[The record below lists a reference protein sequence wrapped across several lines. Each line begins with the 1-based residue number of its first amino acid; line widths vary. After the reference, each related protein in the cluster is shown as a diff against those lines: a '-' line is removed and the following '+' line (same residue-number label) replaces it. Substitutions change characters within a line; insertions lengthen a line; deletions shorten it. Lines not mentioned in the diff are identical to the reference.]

1 VLATLA
7 VFHRP
12 EHRQNVTGERGGYPM
27 KKKVVVKVKTSA
39 PKSKKNI
46 MVKAPKGKM
55 LEMKKAATSKPSPTR
70 DPQFAQSVQ
79 NYETGLRAMQ
89 ERNFDKAKALFQ
101 KLIGG
106 GSKELADRAAVHLNA
121 CNQQLARA
129 NVSFKTAEEHYDYV
143 VSLMNVGDYVTAR
156 EHLGQL
162 VGKHGKAD
170 YIWYGFAVL
179 ECLTGHVEESLK
191 KLHEAIK
198 LNPSNRFQA
207 RSDTDFNN
215 MADDP
220 RFTEL
225 VYPEPGA
232 PEAWSS
238 EGQR

>member
-1 VLATLA
+1 
-7 VFHRP
+7 
-12 EHRQNVTGERGGYPM
+12 
-27 KKKVVVKVKTSA
+27 
-39 PKSKKNI
+39 
-46 MVKAPKGKM
+46 MVKPPKGKM
-55 LEMKKAATSKPSPTR
+55 LEMKKTPSPKPSPMH
-70 DPQFAQSVQ
+70 DPQFAQAVQ

-89 ERNFDKAKALFQ
+89 ERKFDKAKTLFQ
-101 KLIGG
+101 KLASAGP
-106 GSKELADRAAVHLNA
+106 KELADRAAVHLNA

-156 EHLGQL
+156 EHLEGL

-191 KLHEAIK
+191 KLNEAIK

-225 VYPEPGA
+225 LYPEPGA
-232 PEAWSS
+232 PDAWQS
-238 EGQR
+238 EGR

>member
-1 VLATLA
+1 
-7 VFHRP
+7 
-12 EHRQNVTGERGGYPM
+12 
-27 KKKVVVKVKTSA
+27 
-39 PKSKKNI
+39 
-46 MVKAPKGKM
+46 MVKPTKGKM
-55 LEMKKAATSKPSPTR
+55 LEMKKTAAPKASPAR

-79 NYETGLRAMQ
+79 NYETGLRSMQ
-89 ERNFDKAKALFQ
+89 ERKFDKAKTLFQ
-101 KLIGG
+101 KIISAGP
-106 GSKELADRAAVHLNA
+106 KELADRAAVHLNA

-156 EHLGQL
+156 EHLEQL
-162 VGKHGKAD
+162 VGKHGKSD

-191 KLHEAIK
+191 KLNEAIK

-225 VYPEPGA
+225 LYPEPGA
-232 PEAWSS
+232 TDSWSS
-238 EGQR
+238 ESRH